1 MMTVKDLKRVLDV
14 LEDDTILV
22 ISETNICD
30 VEVITAEYH
39 SDGRSH
45 LVFSAND

>member
-1 MMTVKDLKRVLDV
+1 MMTVKDLKKVLEI
-14 LEDDTILV
+14 LEDDTVLV
-22 ISETNICD
+22 ISESNICD
-30 VEVITAEYH
+30 VETITAECH